1 MGERHGMIL
10 DLFRVAGRVAVVTG
24 AGRGLGAAAAVA
36 LAEAGADVVISA
48 RSADQLAKVA
58 AQVEAAGRR
67 ALVVPADLSDTG
79 AAAGLA
85 EAAADAFGRLDI
97 VVNNVGGAMPRPFPA
112 TKPRHLE
119 AAFHFNVAVAH
130 ALTQAAIPHLLAA
143 AGEGVPPG
151 AGERE
156 RAGAGA
162 EVPAG
167 AGAEVPAGAGGE
179 VPAGAAGKAPASAVI
194 NISSAV
200 GRTAGRGYLAYGT
213 AKAALAHYTRLAAAD
228 LAPRIRVNAIAVG
241 AAATSA
247 LDIVLTDDDLRGQM
261 EQATPLRRIGDPQE
275 VAAAVVFLASPAS
288 GYITGKILEVDGGI
302 ERPNLDLG
310 IPDL

>member
-1 MGERHGMIL
+1 MIL
-10 DLFRVAGRVAVVTG
+10 DLFRVTGRVAVVTG
-24 AGRGLGAAAAVA
+24 AGRGLGAATAVA
-36 LAEAGADVVISA
+36 LAQAGADVVISA
-48 RSADQLAKVA
+48 RSADQLASVA

-85 EAAADAFGRLDI
+85 GAAVEAFGRLDI
-97 VVNNVGGAMPRPFPA
+97 VVNNVGGAMPRPFAA

-130 ALTQAAIPHLLAA
+130 ALTQAAVPHLLAA
-143 AGEGVPPG
+143 AGEGVP
-151 AGERE
+151 
-156 RAGAGA
+156 AGA
-162 EVPAG
+162 EEAMPV
-167 AGAEVPAGAGGE
+167 GAGG
-179 VPAGAAGKAPASAVI
+179 AGQGSGVPASAVI

-247 LDIVLTDDDLRGQM
+247 LDIVLTDDGLRTQM

-302 ERPNLDLG
+302 DRPNLDLG

>member
-1 MGERHGMIL
+1 MIL
-10 DLFRVAGRVAVVTG
+10 DLFRVTGRVAVVTG

-36 LAEAGADVVISA
+36 LAQAGADVVISA
-48 RSADQLAKVA
+48 RSADQLAGVA

-67 ALVVPADLSDTG
+67 ALVIPADLSDTD
-79 AAAGLA
+79 AAAALA
-85 EAAADAFGRLDI
+85 AAAADAFGRLDI
-97 VVNNVGGAMPRPFPA
+97 VVNNVGGAMPRPFQA

-130 ALTQAAIPHLLAA
+130 ALTQAAVPHLLTAAREGVPA
-143 AGEGVPPG
+143 AGEG
-151 AGERE
+151 E
-156 RAGAGA
+156 RAGVGEGERVAAGA
-162 EVPAG
+162 DDQGTGTQAG
-167 AGAEVPAGAGGE
+167 EPE
-179 VPAGAAGKAPASAVI
+179 RAPASAVI

-247 LDIVLTDDDLRGQM
+247 LDIVLTDDGLRRQM
-261 EQATPLRRIGDPQE
+261 EQATPLRRIGDPEE